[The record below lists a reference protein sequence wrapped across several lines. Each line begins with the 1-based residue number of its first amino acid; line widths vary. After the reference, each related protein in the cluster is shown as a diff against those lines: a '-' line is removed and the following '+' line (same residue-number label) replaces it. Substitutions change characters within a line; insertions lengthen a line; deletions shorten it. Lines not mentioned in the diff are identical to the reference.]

1 MTGAKISPMNSDIQ
15 KIKTTSTN
23 ERSSFTSWLLKNTWA
38 KCQTLILY
46 CRQQLPCP
54 LDVSQLFYIANENSN
69 KETKEQSTIEIL
81 KLIKADDTC
90 IETLTATFELFD
102 KNTSKDVINDSS
114 IRAMDILFKS
124 QEAISN
130 NQKKT

>member
-1 MTGAKISPMNSDIQ
+1 MTGAKLSPMNSDIK

-38 KCQTLILY
+38 KCQTPILY
-46 CRQQLPCP
+46 CRQQLLPCP
-54 LDVSQLFYIANENSN
+54 LDVSQLFYIANENFN

-90 IETLTATFELFD
+90 IETL
-102 KNTSKDVINDSS
+102 
-114 IRAMDILFKS
+114 
-124 QEAISN
+124 
-130 NQKKT
+130 